1 LLIVPEK
8 QLVCVFKWPN
18 HDFKAWEIYKLTI
31 SNVFNIKNNRYKG
44 TLINRIVIYLKKKGS
59 QKDYLTII
67 T

>member
-1 LLIVPEK
+1 M
-8 QLVCVFKWPN
+8 FKWLN
-18 HDFKAWEIYKLTI
+18 RDFKAWEICKLTI
-31 SNVFNIKNNRYKG
+31 SNVFNVKDDRYKG